1 MKNRIITIVLF
12 ILLLP
17 TCLIGQVSIGD
28 ILCTDGSILS
38 REAFP
43 SSGKTAEGI
52 VFYIDNTDTHGWAV
66 ALNNQSSSIKWCRYY
81 EYDIANLPNIGN
93 ARNAMHDLD
102 GHANTGIIRAEG
114 NSSIFPAAWA
124 VDYENGWYL
133 PSAGQ
138 LRHLYSC
145 APEINASLQVVGGT
159 AIHFQY
165 NFYWWSSTEH
175 SPYHAFDM
183 NSGGSTGDYLKDN
196 SNNYPPTGI
205 AVRQIRDFT
214 IQQPVH
220 PTYHIGDLIT
230 NNDGSRG
237 ILFYISPGQTDGWM
251 VALNDAAS
259 ATPWGDNTDVP
270 GLDNQTCAQPFGAL
284 LDETNGFANTGSIRN
299 HQNGLATAANAVDYQ
314 HGWYLPTAGQLL
326 KLFGSLAFIEDKL
339 QTYGTTLAEDYYWSS
354 SEANDSQAFGLSCA
368 PTANVRAGHCVLA
381 LKSNPFRVRAVRNII
396 LEDPVPVPGLPDNIL
411 ESDCNHP
418 MEGMAWDVKLIHS
431 TPEVVASYAPVMA
444 GDIDSNGIVDLLI
457 SHFNGNNYRTNT
469 LDVYSG
475 LDLSLQYRFNI
486 QDSIYNTTGNYAL
499 CRYPLPNGSQQG
511 AIFVHSYDR
520 KIRSYAIDGTL
531 LNVSDRATSCEG
543 MVSFADFNGDGFP
556 EVYAGS
562 DIFDAA
568 TLKWLCSGPENGNKG
583 LSYRG
588 SAPGVVNSHRCYYA
602 MSLAADVLGDAT
614 QELICGN
621 TIYNVNITSRT
632 NPALNAITVN
642 KTITPPSGY
651 TPDGHVSLADFDLDG
666 ECEVLVTRNNTD
678 DHTMG
683 TVYFYAYKPSN
694 GQIIFQKTVP
704 CLCTGYPLIGNI
716 DDDPHPEIVFLE
728 KQESWQPMYIY
739 CWRYTTPTGLTT
751 VWQHEHDDLSGQTGI
766 TLFDFNQDD
775 IMELVY
781 RDSENLRIINGSGKS
796 HITGNDTIR
805 PYNIFT
811 RMMAAGTGCEYPI
824 VADVNGDG
832 SAEIVVSGM
841 LDQYA
846 YLPGVGG
853 LHMFGNP
860 GNWAPARPVW
870 NQYMYHVTNVNED
883 LTIPTYCFDKATVFT
898 GSDGTLRRPYNN
910 FLQQA
915 GYITPTGEPY
925 NPGGMVEIEHY
936 GEGCQTYTYHGV
948 TYTES
953 GDYEYLIENPLGC
966 DTLLNIH
973 VHLGDT
979 IHNYLYKAACD
990 SYTWNGTTYTE
1001 SGLYEQTFISAQGC
1015 DSIVILDLT
1024 LGASSYV
1031 SPIHGE
1037 SLIYYQTNGQYTYSI
1052 ASVEGCFGYEWS
1064 IDGPWTIQFSPD
1076 SPECIVNI
1084 TSPGTATLKVRVYTA
1099 CGSVERTLFIN
1110 HDARPD
1116 IVIYPNPTQGE
1127 FNIVLYGMEGEAIV
1141 VIYDYLGQLI
1151 GRFRVDADIHG
1162 TLVPYSLAG
1171 KAAGIYMVSAINRY
1185 HKVTKKVIK
1194 STPSSFGIFDW
1205 EW

>member
-1 MKNRIITIVLF
+1 
-12 ILLLP
+12 
-17 TCLIGQVSIGD
+17 
-28 ILCTDGSILS
+28 
-38 REAFP
+38 
-43 SSGKTAEGI
+43 
-52 VFYIDNTDTHGWAV
+52 
-66 ALNNQSSSIKWCRYY
+66 
-81 EYDIANLPNIGN
+81 
-93 ARNAMHDLD
+93 
-102 GHANTGIIRAEG
+102 
-114 NSSIFPAAWA
+114 
-124 VDYENGWYL
+124 
-133 PSAGQ
+133 
-138 LRHLYSC
+138 
-145 APEINASLQVVGGT
+145 
-159 AIHFQY
+159 
-165 NFYWWSSTEH
+165 
-175 SPYHAFDM
+175 
-183 NSGGSTGDYLKDN
+183 
-196 SNNYPPTGI
+196 
-205 AVRQIRDFT
+205 
-214 IQQPVH
+214 
-220 PTYHIGDLIT
+220 
-230 NNDGSRG
+230 
-237 ILFYISPGQTDGWM
+237 
-251 VALNDAAS
+251 
-259 ATPWGDNTDVP
+259 
-270 GLDNQTCAQPFGAL
+270 
-284 LDETNGFANTGSIRN
+284 
-299 HQNGLATAANAVDYQ
+299 
-314 HGWYLPTAGQLL
+314 
-326 KLFGSLAFIEDKL
+326 
-339 QTYGTTLAEDYYWSS
+339 
-354 SEANDSQAFGLSCA
+354 
-368 PTANVRAGHCVLA
+368 
-381 LKSNPFRVRAVRNII
+381 
-396 LEDPVPVPGLPDNIL
+396 
-411 ESDCNHP
+411 
-418 MEGMAWDVKLIHS
+418 
-431 TPEVVASYAPVMA
+431 
-444 GDIDSNGIVDLLI
+444 
-457 SHFNGNNYRTNT
+457 
-469 LDVYSG
+469 
-475 LDLSLQYRFNI
+475 
-486 QDSIYNTTGNYAL
+486 
-499 CRYPLPNGSQQG
+499 
-511 AIFVHSYDR
+511 
-520 KIRSYAIDGTL
+520 
-531 LNVSDRATSCEG
+531 
-543 MVSFADFNGDGFP
+543 
-556 EVYAGS
+556 
-562 DIFDAA
+562 
-568 TLKWLCSGPENGNKG
+568 
-583 LSYRG
+583 
-588 SAPGVVNSHRCYYA
+588 
-602 MSLAADVLGDAT
+602 
-614 QELICGN
+614 
-621 TIYNVNITSRT
+621 
-632 NPALNAITVN
+632 
-642 KTITPPSGY
+642 
-651 TPDGHVSLADFDLDG
+651 
-666 ECEVLVTRNNTD
+666 
-678 DHTMG
+678 MG

-694 GQIIFQKTVP
+694 GQIIFQKTVQ

-739 CWRYTTPTGLTT
+739 CWRYTTTTGLTT
-751 VWQHEHDDLSGQTGI
+751 IWQHQHDDLSGQTGI

-936 GEGCQTYTYHGV
+936 GEGCQTYSFHGV

-1001 SGLYEQTFISAQGC
+1001 SGLYEQTFTSAQGC

-1037 SLIYYQTNGQYTYSI
+1037 SLIYYQTNGQYTSSI
-1052 ASVEGCFGYEWS
+1052 APVEGCFGYEWS

-1127 FNIVLYGMEGEAIV
+1127 FNIVLYGMEGEAVV

-1151 GRFRVDADIHG
+1151 GRFSVDADIHG

-1205 EW
+1205 DW

>member
-1 MKNRIITIVLF
+1 MKRFITI
-12 ILLLP
+12 IYLLIVGSLW
-17 TCLIGQVSIGD
+17 GQTYKIGD
-28 ILCTDGSILS
+28 LVTNQDGS
-38 REAFP
+38 
-43 SSGKTAEGI
+43 KGI
-52 VFYIDNTDTHGWAV
+52 VFYVN
-66 ALNNQSSSIKWCRYY
+66 
-81 EYDIANLPNIGN
+81 
-93 ARNAMHDLD
+93 
-102 GHANTGIIRAEG
+102 
-114 NSSIFPAAWA
+114 
-124 VDYENGWYL
+124 
-133 PSAGQ
+133 
-138 LRHLYSC
+138 
-145 APEINASLQVVGGT
+145 
-159 AIHFQY
+159 
-165 NFYWWSSTEH
+165 
-175 SPYHAFDM
+175 
-183 NSGGSTGDYLKDN
+183 KD
-196 SNNYPPTGI
+196 
-205 AVRQIRDFT
+205 R
-214 IQQPVH
+214 
-220 PTYHIGDLIT
+220 
-230 NNDGSRG
+230 
-237 ILFYISPGQTDGWM
+237 TDGWM
-251 VALNDAAS
+251 VALHDLPIQS
-259 ATPWGDNTDVP
+259 WGLTSDIPNLPNFDEPVSLLNETD
-270 GLDNQTCAQPFGAL
+270 GYT
-284 LDETNGFANTGSIRN
+284 NTGIIRQY
-299 HQNGLATAANAVDYQ
+299 HASLGYSQPYGAGSVDYGN
-314 HGWYLPTAGQLL
+314 GWYIPTAGQLQ
-326 KLFGSLAFIEDKL
+326 KLCSALSTITDKIIQAGGASLQQRPYF
-339 QTYGTTLAEDYYWSS
+339 SS
-354 SEANDSQAFGLSCA
+354 SEAYYEQAWTVDFGNTNHDWGGKFSAASKNQSEPVC
-368 PTANVRAGHCVLA
+368 
-381 LKSNPFRVRAVRNII
+381 FRAVRNIQSQQ
-396 LEDPVPVPGLPDNIL
+396 PSPNPSLPDNIL

-444 GDIDSNGIVDLLI
+444 GDIDSNGIVDILI

-475 LDLSLQYRFNI
+475 IDLSLQYRFNI

-642 KTITPPSGY
+642 KTITPPSDY
-651 TPDGHVSLADFDLDG
+651 SPDGHVSLADFDLDG

-751 VWQHEHDDLSGQTGI
+751 VWQHQHDDLSGQTGI

-1001 SGLYEQTFISAQGC
+1001 SGLYEQAFISAQGC

-1052 ASVEGCFGYEWS
+1052 APVEGCFGYEWS

-1127 FNIVLYGMEGEAIV
+1127 FNIVLYGMEGESVI

-1151 GRFRVDADIHG
+1151 GRFSVDADIHG

-1205 EW
+1205 DW